1 MKDEYN
7 NGFYGYNGYI
17 NRKNYAIN
25 LFILVA
31 LYVSTNLVNWNSFTQ
46 FTSHKFLSDV
56 LLYII
61 LCFQFIMV
69 LCLLSVVYRRISDII
84 KNKTEKTKDNAKTFF
99 IVLYVIPVLY
109 FLALRQFI
117 NFYILDIL
125 VLLLI
130 LISAISSIVLC
141 FIKSK

>member
-7 NGFYGYNGYI
+7 NSFYGYNGYI

-84 KNKTEKTKDNAKTFF
+84 KNKAEKTKDNAKTLF

-109 FLALRQFI
+109 FLVLRQFI
-117 NFYILDIL
+117 NFYILDIF

-130 LISAISSIVLC
+130 LISIISSIVLC

>member
-7 NGFYGYNGYI
+7 NSFYGYNGYI

-84 KNKTEKTKDNAKTFF
+84 KNKAEKTKDNAKTLF

-117 NFYILDIL
+117 NFYILDIF

-130 LISAISSIVLC
+130 LISIISSIVLC

>member
-7 NGFYGYNGYI
+7 NSFYGYNGYI

-84 KNKTEKTKDNAKTFF
+84 KNKAEKTKDNAKTLF
-99 IVLYVIPVLY
+99 IVLYIIPVLY

-117 NFYILDIL
+117 NFYILDIF

-130 LISAISSIVLC
+130 LISIISSIVLC